1 MAKKIEIIVKDTLI
15 RTIQKDGTD
24 FISLTDIAK
33 QKNAIDPN
41 GVIANWMR
49 NRNTVE
55 FLGIWGRS
63 IILILTP
70 SNSRGLEKRQV

>member
-41 GVIANWMR
+41 GVIAN
-49 NRNTVE
+49 
-55 FLGIWGRS
+55 
-63 IILILTP
+63 
-70 SNSRGLEKRQV
+70 